1 MNNTVI
7 KSLNKKHGAEVIK
20 YWKSLGVI
28 TTSYTGIQTEET
40 YGKNSFIYYGVI
52 ENDFSNYTL
61 KQVQEANA
69 EIIELPKQINIPEIT
84 SGVKMMVSNNN
95 IT

>member
-7 KSLNKKHGAEVIK
+7 KVLNKEHGKKVIN
-20 YWKSLGVI
+20 YWKSLGAD
-28 TTSYTGIQTEET
+28 THSHLGMANLEDYNEDSY
-40 YGKNSFIYYGVI
+40 IYYGLI
-52 ENDFSNYTL
+52 NNIFSNYTL